1 MKTFI
6 HRSHHLHELNHVITY
21 LLYFTQGVTIKL
33 PVNWH
38 TVSFTSATVS
48 AQASPL
54 SAVRY
59 LVGFGYGYFHTFRS
73 VSDIWPMAT
82 MQGLL
87 RSAQTVPFTP
97 TAFSI
102 LVLFQ
107 QRLFNRKADVYGSS
121 LLLTAKPWLDTSYFH
136 SLYNT
141 IPVFIDYCRISPMET
156 TFMLSPKTDPHPS
169 NCYCTVRHHT
179 VHPNTYKRFDPARG
193 AFSFANA
200 PAGSYRVEYLYFVFP
215 MYSLP

>member
-1 MKTFI
+1 MCLVDYMIHLYYSIECPEIRGPIHKRNPFKNTEKSESLRNIFYFLISMKTFI

-87 RSAQTVPFTP
+87 RSAQTVSCKRLTLIRWTHSAFRAYGVFYTGSLP
-97 TAFSI
+97 TA
-102 LVLFQ
+102 V
-107 QRLFNRKADVYGSS
+107 A
-121 LLLTAKPWLDTSYFH
+121 
-136 SLYNT
+136 
-141 IPVFIDYCRISPMET
+141 
-156 TFMLSPKTDPHPS
+156 
-169 NCYCTVRHHT
+169 
-179 VHPNTYKRFDPARG
+179 
-193 AFSFANA
+193 
-200 PAGSYRVEYLYFVFP
+200 
-215 MYSLP
+215 